1 MGLEY
6 DKSQI
11 KRSDIDDYSRRNS
24 DYDSY
29 KNRQF
34 DGKRTM
40 QDEYTGKKI
49 HYSQTEKGTLKSKDI
64 ANTDHITPIEKIKQ
78 RYGDSLP
85 TEDLK
90 DMANSD
96 TNLAM
101 TQQELNQSKGKLTNS
116 EYILREQKKHIKRL
130 VKGIKKLPSSNE
142 YFLKEWEKGLP
153 VNATTT
159 YNMLKAQVQSEVT
172 IFVDAN
178 GRKIINAN
186 SKKFS
191 MATPAVTSAK
201 EYVVGGVNAGMDV
214 AIVTMTISTI
224 NNIVMC
230 ASGEKSVKEAGE
242 EILKVTGSSFVAGA
256 GINILQHA
264 SMDLATKSGLDVL
277 SNVANSGLPVAEI
290 SAAIMIGNSVV
301 KYVNGDIDSEQ
312 CVAEILMNGAG
323 VIAYSL
329 GMSLGGPAGAVIASV
344 ICSQVCKVITDYK
357 NIEKLSKEKL
367 TRVNSIATKA
377 LTEMEYQ
384 RNILKNM
391 VEEKYKKWDEAFDN
405 GFETIFVSTL
415 NNDVEG
421 ISTGL
426 NRILGVFGETVSFFS
441 REEFNTFF
449 DDENS
454 VLTL

>member
-24 DYDSY
+24 ADDSY

-49 HYSQTEKGTLKSKDI
+49 HYSQTEKGTLKGKDI

-90 DMANSD
+90 KMANSD

-101 TQQELNQSKGKLTNS
+101 TQQELNQSKGQLTNS
-116 EYILREQKKHIKRL
+116 QYLLREWQK
-130 VKGIKKLPSSNE
+130 GQ
-142 YFLKEWEKGLP
+142 P

-159 YNMLKAQVQSEVT
+159 YNMLKAQVQSEAT

-178 GRKIINAN
+178 GRKIVNAT
-186 SKKFS
+186 SKTFS

-230 ASGEKSVKEAGE
+230 ASGEKSIKEAGE

-256 GINILQHA
+256 GINILQNA

-312 CVAEILMNGAG
+312 CVTEILMNGAG

-367 TRVNSIATKA
+367 ARVNSIATKA

-426 NRILGVFGETVSFFS
+426 NRILGVFGETVSFSS